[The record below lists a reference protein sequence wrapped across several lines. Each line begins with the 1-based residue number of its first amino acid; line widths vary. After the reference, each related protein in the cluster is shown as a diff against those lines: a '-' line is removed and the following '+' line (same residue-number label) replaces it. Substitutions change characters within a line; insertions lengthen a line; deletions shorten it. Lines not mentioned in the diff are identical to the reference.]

1 MKSTKSSW
9 LPVCPVVMM
18 VILGSLWGTRAQAN
32 SGVSESPSS
41 LNFGSVN
48 VNVSSSPQA
57 FTVMNMGSQKIT
69 IAGLASSSSQFSL
82 VPGPSLPL
90 TVNPGQGASFQVVFK
105 PTSVGTFYG
114 NITVSFNRNLRGSQS
129 VSFSGTGTAQ
139 ASLPSSA
146 ISPANQTVT
155 AG

>member
-1 MKSTKSSW
+1 MKSTKISW

-57 FTVMNMGSQKIT
+57 FTVMNMGSQKIK

-82 VPGPSLPL
+82 VPGP
-90 TVNPGQGASFQVVFK
+90 
-105 PTSVGTFYG
+105 
-114 NITVSFNRNLRGSQS
+114 
-129 VSFSGTGTAQ
+129 
-139 ASLPSSA
+139 
-146 ISPANQTVT
+146 
-155 AG
+155 